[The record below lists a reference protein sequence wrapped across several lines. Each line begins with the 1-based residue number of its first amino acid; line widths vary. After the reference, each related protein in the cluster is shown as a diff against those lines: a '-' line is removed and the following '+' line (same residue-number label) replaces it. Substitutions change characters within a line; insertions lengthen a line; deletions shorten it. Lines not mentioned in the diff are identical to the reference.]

1 LADVGKASH
10 GRLKL
15 RHDEPMYLRKLLIGL
30 ICLPLFAQGG
40 LTLTSAGIEAR
51 QDTAKLSAMIE
62 AAPKLPLEP
71 TELVVKLP
79 KGQQLGMVSW
89 LARDPKTGATWLIQ
103 RGDKADPVI
112 AVDKEGRVLH
122 SFGKG
127 LYKIPHA
134 IRLDPAGNVWTVDA
148 GSSTVIKFSPKG
160 EKLLQIEVGGLPEPA
175 LTPFRGATD
184 IAFAPNGRI
193 FISDGY
199 ANARI
204 LEYTVDGKKLR
215 EWGSAGTGLGQF
227 HLPHSIVVDEN
238 NILYVADRENGR
250 IQKFDLNGK
259 FLSEFPNLGRTYS
272 LKLGANG
279 TLWTGVQPLDEP
291 AGSPGWIVK
300 LDRKTDKILGYVP
313 VTEKAGLH
321 SVEDAGDGQPMTD
334 VGNTVVWFNN
344 H

>member
-1 LADVGKASH
+1 MADVGSASN
-10 GRLKL
+10 GRLKF

-71 TELVVKLP
+71 TDLVVKLP

-89 LARDPKTGATWLIQ
+89 LARDPKTGVTWLIQ

-112 AVDKEGRVLH
+112 AVDQEGRVLH

-134 IRLDPAGNVWTVDA
+134 VRLDPEGNVWTVDA

-160 EKLLQIEVGGLPEPA
+160 EKLLQIEAGGLPEPA
-175 LTPFRGATD
+175 LTPSRGATD
-184 IAFAPNGRI
+184 IAFAPNGRV

-204 LEYTVDGKKLR
+204 LEYTADGKKLR
-215 EWGSAGTGLGQF
+215 EWGSAGTGPGQF
-227 HLPHSIVVDEN
+227 HLPHSIVVDDN
-238 NILYVADRENGR
+238 NILYIADRENGR
-250 IQKFDLNGK
+250 IQKFDLERKVSERVPQPGK
-259 FLSEFPNLGRTYS
+259 DVFAQAGR
-272 LKLGANG
+272 KWDAMG
-279 TLWTGVQPLDEP
+279 
-291 AGSPGWIVK
+291 GSATA
-300 LDRKTDKILGYVP
+300 R
-313 VTEKAGLH
+313 
-321 SVEDAGDGQPMTD
+321 
-334 VGNTVVWFNN
+334 
-344 H
+344 